1 MTEPLSKP
9 PTSTED
15 SGAMRPI
22 ALEVEHVTKEY
33 TPFALPFLKRGV
45 AASKL
50 ALRDISIQVR
60 QGETLGL
67 LGQNGAGKT
76 TLLKIITT
84 LVYPTTGH
92 VRLFGEDVYK
102 HQTNARGQMG
112 LVTCDERS
120 FYWRLSGRQN
130 LAFFGKLYGLSDR
143 EIPERTNLLLETL
156 GLTDAADRAYQQYSS
171 GMKQKLAIARG
182 LMANP
187 RLVFYDE
194 PTRSLDPIST
204 QNIRSWILENR
215 ARNPEQTHVI
225 ATNQLSEA
233 EELCDRVVIISRG
246 RIAAQG
252 TIEEIRKLYPAQD
265 VESHRVT
272 FRGPWP
278 AGLAEDPASG
288 LLEVERDAE
297 EGGFEALLARTTRD
311 SAGLSVVLR
320 AILEAGGEILRCDS
334 EKISFDEVFRS
345 LVLSDQNSQEDDS

>member
-1 MTEPLSKP
+1 M
-9 PTSTED
+9 D
-15 SGAMRPI
+15 DRPI
-22 ALEVEHVTKEY
+22 ALEVDRVTKEY
-33 TPFALPFLKRGV
+33 TPFALPFLKKKGV
-45 AASKL
+45 AATKL
-50 ALRDISIQVR
+50 ALRGVSFQVR

-84 LVYPTTGH
+84 LVYPTSGQ
-92 VRLFGEDVYK
+92 VRLFGEDVYAG
-102 HQTNARGQMG
+102 QTQARSQMG

-130 LAFFGKLYGLSDR
+130 LAFFGKLYGLTDA
-143 EIPERTNLLLETL
+143 EIPERTHELLDTL
-156 GLTDAADRAYQQYSS
+156 GILDAQDRAYQQYSS

-182 LMANP
+182 LMAHP

-215 ARNPEQTHVI
+215 KRNPDQTHVI
-225 ATNQLSEA
+225 ATNTLSEA

-278 AGLAEDPASG
+278 ANLVEDPDRG
-288 LLEVERDAE
+288 LLEVKREAE
-297 EGGFEALLARTTRD
+297 EGGGEALLARTARD
-311 SAGLSVVLR
+311 SGGLSVAIR
-320 AILEAGGEILRCDS
+320 AILDAGGEILRCDS
-334 EKISFDEVFRS
+334 EKISFDEIFRS
-345 LVLSDQNSQEDDS
+345 LVLQDQAEGDEPAGEAAADAEEETR